1 MSKININNNV
11 EESVVDNVVE
21 SVVDNVVE
29 SVVDNVVESVVDN
42 VVEKVNVSGE
52 VKETVIDTVTET
64 VDSVKNGDNAEE
76 IVGNVVETIVEKV
89 VPVTKQ
95 KVSFVVDVESKA
107 IVESIADTLDNF
119 SVDKLM
125 DVLPRLIA
133 HVQNYK
139 NLTGPEKRSLVIR
152 MLNHIIDI
160 TDCPGDDDIWDPIV
174 KRLVP
179 SLIDTLIKVENKQ
192 LKMRKKPKFSFLCCI
207 PK

>member
-1 MSKININNNV
+1 MSKVKINNNV
-11 EESVVDNVVE
+11 EESVVDSVEE
-21 SVVDNVVE
+21 SVVNSVIDNVTDNIVKQV
-29 SVVDNVVESVVDN
+29 SVSEQ
-42 VVEKVNVSGE
+42 
-52 VKETVIDTVTET
+52 VKENVLETITET
-64 VDSVKNGDNAEE
+64 VDSIKNGDNTEE
-76 IVGNVVETIVEKV
+76 IVGNVVENIVEKI
-89 VPVTKQ
+89 VPVPKQ

-125 DVLPRLIA
+125 DVLPRLIT

-139 NLTGPEKRSLVIR
+139 NLTGPEKRNLVIR

-160 TDCPGDDDIWDPIV
+160 TDCPGDDEIWDPIV

-192 LKMRKKPKFSFLCCI
+192 LKLRKKPKFSLLLCCI

>member
-1 MSKININNNV
+1 MSKVNINNNV
-11 EESVVDNVVE
+11 EESVVDSIVETVAETVVE
-21 SVVDNVVE
+21 S
-29 SVVDNVVESVVDN
+29 
-42 VVEKVNVSGE
+42 VVEKVNVSEE
-52 VKETVIDTVTET
+52 VKDSVLETVTET
-64 VDSVKNGDNAEE
+64 VDSLKNGENAEE

-192 LKMRKKPKFSFLCCI
+192 LKMRKKPKFSPLLCCV

>member
-1 MSKININNNV
+1 MSKVNIDNTV
-11 EESVVDNVVE
+11 EESVVDNVV
-21 SVVDNVVE
+21 NTA
-29 SVVDNVVESVVDN
+29 VESVVDN
-42 VVEKVNVSGE
+42 VVEKVNVSEE

-64 VDSVKNGDNAEE
+64 VDSLKNGDNAEE

-89 VPVTKQ
+89 APLPKQ

-139 NLTGPEKRSLVIR
+139 NLTGPEKRNLVIR

-192 LKMRKKPKFSFLCCI
+192 LKMRKKPKFSLFCCI
-207 PK
+207 PR